1 MGGAVPVKIKFGFCK
16 VRAVV
21 VFAMLF
27 LGVSGCSGSAPA
39 QGVKIVSYQLRD
51 RVITLQ
57 QPIMRSSLIVGFRVE
72 PGDIPFDRLTVEGE
86 LTRDGTPVGRDR
98 VIILDGPTGS
108 LGFAIPHQT
117 DLADRERPYSIPDG
131 LYSIRIRAKEHD
143 GRVVAE
149 LSKEFRR
156 SQLGRTFVAV
166 GHEYT
171 PVRYIPEREETG
183 RHLVRSVSARI
194 NTEDFT
200 LFVHSPQER
209 VFSNSMPDNGA
220 GEKVLT
226 VRAARG
232 ETLSVALSLRG
243 KKALGGVSLDVSPLR
258 GAAGSILREAFMW
271 GAVRDLTEV
280 VREDTKHTTLEVR
293 RAPRLIEPGAVTV
306 GRDEARS
313 FWLSLAIPVAAS
325 SGTYS
330 GSITV
335 RLRSGVP
342 IDLPVRV
349 EVLPFTLQEPDIRY
363 GMMMDYAFYEL
374 DNGDWRSEEKRTL
387 RRRGEEVYRDFRD
400 HGMTVAYPHS
410 HFYYR
415 TDDQGR
421 PVLEGLKAALEAYRN
436 QGFPGPFVW
445 YIGHLLHTAKPKH
458 PASILLYDEAVAVR
472 RLKLLLA
479 EFEQLARRS
488 AVPKERLLVQVV
500 DEPDRQDALR
510 TKVGKKLN
518 AIVREMGFRTLITRP
533 WPEVD
538 VICTGDPDDA
548 SEAAR
553 LRRTAG
559 EWWVY
564 PNGALTG
571 QNLSYTRYVF
581 GFGAWRWGV
590 KGVVPW
596 TYQMSQGSNGNPFTV
611 MDGPEIMVAYPGT
624 GGPISTPAWETIRD
638 GINDYRYI
646 QTLRNLISRAKS
658 RGDKRGISVE
668 RQLEQLRISLGIGPT
683 AGEGCYGDW
692 PPERFDSVRGSIIS
706 LIGEL
711 RL

>member
-1 MGGAVPVKIKFGFCK
+1 MRVKVGSRMA
-16 VRAVV
+16 RAVV
-21 VFAMLF
+21 AFVMLF

-39 QGVKIVSYQLRD
+39 HGVKIVSYQLRD

-57 QPIMRSSLIVGFRVE
+57 QPMMRSSLIVGFRIE

-86 LTRDGTPVGRDR
+86 LSRDGTPVDHDKI
-98 VIILDGPTGS
+98 IILDGPTGS
-108 LGFAIPHQT
+108 FGFAIPHQT
-117 DLADRERPYSIPDG
+117 GLADRERPYSIPDG
-131 LYSIRIRAKEHD
+131 LYSVQIRVKDLA
-143 GRVVAE
+143 GRVVSE

-166 GHEYT
+166 GHEYP
-171 PVRYIPEREETG
+171 PVRYIQVGEAG
-183 RHLVRSVSARI
+183 RHLVRSISARI
-194 NTEDFT
+194 NTEDCT

-220 GEKVLT
+220 GGKVLT

-243 KKALGGVSLDVSPLR
+243 KKDLGGVSLDVSPLR
-258 GAAGSILREAFMW
+258 GTAGSVLREALVW

-280 VREDTKHTTLEVR
+280 VREDTKNNTLEVR
-293 RAPRLIEPGAVTV
+293 RAPRLIEPGSVTV
-306 GRDEARS
+306 GRDETRS

-325 SGTYS
+325 SGTYR

-349 EVLPFTLQEPDIRY
+349 EVLPFTLPEPDIRY

-374 DNGDWRSEEKRTL
+374 DNGDWSAEEKRAL
-387 RRRGEEVYRDFRD
+387 RRRGEGVYRDFRD

-445 YIGHLLHTAKPKH
+445 YVGHLLHTAKPKH

-479 EFEQLARRS
+479 DFEQLARRS
-488 AVPKERLLVQVV
+488 GVPKERLLVQVV
-500 DEPDRQDALR
+500 DEPDRQDVLR

-518 AIVREMGFRTLITRP
+518 AIVRDMGFRTLITRP

-548 SEAAR
+548 REAAR
-553 LRRTAG
+553 LSKTDG

-611 MDGPEIMVAYPGT
+611 MDGPEIMVTYPGAD
-624 GGPISTPAWETIRD
+624 GPISTPVWETIRD

-646 QTLRNLISRAKS
+646 HTLRNLISRAKS
-658 RGDKRGISVE
+658 RGDKRGISIE
-668 RQLEQLRISLGIGPT
+668 RQLEQLRISLGIGPI
-683 AGEGCYGDW
+683 AGEGSYGDW

-711 RL
+711 R